1 MIWPTRFQHK
11 LTEIDIFRYKEK
23 LTGSGGKFV
32 TILRPNP
39 GNTEIIIVREP
50 PLHYAYAYAYTYNIG
65 FPDKY
70 FRNKRIF
77 YFARK
82 FDFTI
87 QAGGFAAL

>member
-1 MIWPTRFQHK
+1 MVILSLMTCPTRFQHK

-32 TILRPNP
+32 TILRSNP

-50 PLHYAYAYAYTYNIG
+50 PLHYAYTYNIG

-70 FRNKRIF
+70 FSNKR
-77 YFARK
+77 
-82 FDFTI
+82 
-87 QAGGFAAL
+87 